1 MWAKRMGGRAN
12 PADCREG
19 HNLVDI
25 KATNAK
31 HQGFAYYETAFV
43 AGRDQVGEL
52 SLIAMISAPC
62 ALRYALCAMRLAL
75 TQLKLQTMSRL
86 QSQRTNRWP

>member
-1 MWAKRMGGRAN
+1 MGGRAN

-62 ALRYALCAMRLAL
+62 ALRPALCSLRYAPCADSAE
-75 TQLKLQTMSRL
+75 TANYEPITIAKDK
-86 QSQRTNRWP
+86 